1 MAARGSPTI
10 YPIDRRRDMGMAIAA
25 AALRDALHER
35 GLRMTPQRRLVLE
48 VLDEA
53 RGHVTG
59 KELLELCRER
69 DPDTNPSTVY
79 RTLDVLEE
87 LGYVSHSHSAQG
99 REEYHVLP
107 DAPHAHLQCRS
118 CGRTWELDGA
128 DAASVA
134 APIRERF
141 GFEPDIGHL
150 TIVGRCKECAAK
162 ERAAQ
167 ESHTQEGA
175 TSP

>member
-1 MAARGSPTI
+1 MSPRGSQTT

-25 AALRDALHER
+25 AALRDALHDR

-69 DPDTNPSTVY
+69 DPETTPSTVY

-99 REEYHVLP
+99 REEYHVMP

-118 CGRTWELDGA
+118 CERTWELDAA

-134 APIRERF
+134 APIRKRF

-150 TIVGRCKECAAK
+150 TIVGRCSECA
-162 ERAAQ
+162 
-167 ESHTQEGA
+167 TEGQGQNKPGA
-175 TSP
+175 

>member
-1 MAARGSPTI
+1 MAPRGSQTI

-25 AALRDALHER
+25 NALRDALHQR
-35 GLRMTPQRRLVLE
+35 GQRMTPQRRLVLE

-99 REEYHVLP
+99 REEFHVLTE
-107 DAPHAHLQCRS
+107 APHAHLQCRS
-118 CGRTWELDGA
+118 CGRTWELDA
-128 DAASVA
+128 DDAAAVA
-134 APIRERF
+134 APIRDRL
-141 GFEPDIGHL
+141 GFEPDVGHL
-150 TIVGRCKECAAK
+150 TIVGRCRECAA
-162 ERAAQ
+162 R
-167 ESHTQEGA
+167 ESA
-175 TSP
+175 

>member
-1 MAARGSPTI
+1 MPARGSERP
-10 YPIDRRRDMGMAIAA
+10 YPIERRRDMGMAIAA
-25 AALRDALHER
+25 AGLRDALHRR

-48 VLDEA
+48 VIEAA

-87 LGYVSHSHSAQG
+87 LGYLSHSHSAQG

-118 CGRTWELDGA
+118 CGRTWEMSA
-128 DAASVA
+128 DEAATVA
-134 APIRERF
+134 APINERF
-141 GFEPDIGHL
+141 GFEADIGHL
-150 TIVGRCKECAAK
+150 TIVGRCRDCAAK
-162 ERAAQ
+162 EAA
-167 ESHTQEGA
+167 
-175 TSP
+175 SPQ

>member
-1 MAARGSPTI
+1 MPARGSQTT
-10 YPIDRRRDMGMAIAA
+10 YPIDRRRDLGMAMAA
-25 AALRDALHER
+25 NALRDALHER
-35 GLRMTPQRRLVLE
+35 GQRMTPQRRLVLE

-59 KELLELCRER
+59 KELLDLCRER

-79 RTLDVLEE
+79 RTLDVLED

-107 DAPHAHLQCRS
+107 DAPHAHLQCRT
-118 CGRTWELDGA
+118 CGRTWELDAA

-134 APIRERF
+134 APIKKRF

-150 TIVGRCKECAAK
+150 TIVGRCRDCAAK
-162 ERAAQ
+162 A
-167 ESHTQEGA
+167 GA
-175 TSP
+175 